1 MTHATHLPRCPARL
15 ANHRRR
21 MVNSLAACLVSL
33 TASLA
38 TASQPAT
45 VDESPDRFVGP
56 PSRLQPRLSNETGTP
71 RTLTTLMPARLVNPA
86 AIIYPIAEYPVAEG
100 PVSRL
105 PARGVEFLAQAQ
117 PLPQTEPLDATPAE
131 DLDTLDPP
139 PAPPMLAPAT
149 PQPPFFDEPQLLDA
163 APPQEPI
170 QTGEPLPCYVPKP
183 MSLLTTN
190 INFPEGALPANV
202 ALECAVD
209 VGVVNDARLEYG
221 WAQFDFHWAA
231 TCLCHRPLYFEDVN
245 AERYGYTISRFFQP
259 VISGAKFFL
268 TIPALPYKMA
278 VDPPHECIYTLGH
291 YRPGS
296 CVPWRTNYLP
306 LKLTAAAV
314 EVGTIAGLILLLP

>member
-1 MTHATHLPRCPARL
+1 MLNVTHATHLPRCPARL
-15 ANHRRR
+15 AINRRR
-21 MVNSLAACLVSL
+21 LVNSLAACLVSL
-33 TASLA
+33 TTSLA

-71 RTLTTLMPARLVNPA
+71 RDLTTRVPAPRVNPA
-86 AIIYPIAEYPVAEG
+86 ALIHPIVGPPTQGEPQIYLELV
-100 PVSRL
+100 
-105 PARGVEFLAQAQ
+105 AQAR
-117 PLPQTEPLDATPAE
+117 PATRPE
-131 DLDTLDPP
+131 H
-139 PAPPMLAPAT
+139 PAPPTPPPTLVA
-149 PQPPFFDEPQLLDA
+149 PQPPYLDEPQLLDA
-163 APPQEPI
+163 ASPDETI
-170 QTGEPLPCYVPKP
+170 QPGQPLPAGDSLPCYVPRP
-183 MSLLTTN
+183 LSSLTTN
-190 INFPEGALPANV
+190 IAMPAGAVPANV

-209 VGVVNDARLEYG
+209 LGVIHDARLNYG
-221 WAQFDFHWAA
+221 WAQFDFTWAP
-231 TCLCHRPLYFEDVN
+231 TGLCHGPLYFEDIN
-245 AERYGYTISRFFQP
+245 AERYGYTLSRFFQP

-296 CVPWRTNYLP
+296 YAPWRTHYLP